1 MNTTVTPANE
11 DLWTVKEVAAYLK
24 ASTSY
29 VYKAAE
35 RGELPC
41 RRLGALLR
49 FLPDQVRA
57 WARGESHSAPVLPLR
72 PPVRL
77 GRP

>member
-1 MNTTVTPANE
+1 MSTEPLPPLGSFEALWNAN
-11 DLWTVKEVAAYLK
+11 DVAAYLK

-35 RGELPC
+35 RGDLPC

-49 FLPDQVRA
+49 FVPDQVRA
-57 WARGESHSAPVLPLR
+57 WAEGAPAPVSILR
-72 PPVRL
+72 PRSP
-77 GRP
+77 

>member
-1 MNTTVTPANE
+1 MMKNEETTEKSEA
-11 DLWTVKEVAAYLK
+11 LWTVGDVANYLK

-35 RGELPC
+35 RGDIPC

-49 FLPDQVRA
+49 FVPREIRRWAERVRSGA
-57 WARGESHSAPVLPLR
+57 LPLR
-72 PPVRL
+72 PV
-77 GRP
+77 